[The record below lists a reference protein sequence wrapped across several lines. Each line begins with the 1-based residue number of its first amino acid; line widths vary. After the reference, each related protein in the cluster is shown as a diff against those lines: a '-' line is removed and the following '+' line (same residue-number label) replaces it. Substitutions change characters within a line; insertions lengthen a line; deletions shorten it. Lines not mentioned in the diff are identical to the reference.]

1 MLKLMEEIWSW
12 WGHTGDGSVQNGVF
26 FGRPRLAR
34 SALQS
39 QKYGDAPP
47 LCKSWASV
55 LIIQVT
61 WVRTYGLMV
70 VKIFRRMDAS
80 QCALLWMWAM
90 SNYMTVRTHNKNYF
104 WSISSW
110 LWDKDD
116 CSPCYEVICHG
127 NLLAT
132 AWHIFQRNIIKN
144 RETNQLLA
152 TMCTVL
158 VRLCDNSIIIMWMS
172 QNLAIDS
179 PTVKTS
185 INLLLPSSWSGRRF
199 L

>member
-34 SALQS
+34 SALQV
-39 QKYGDAPP
+39 
-47 LCKSWASV
+47 KSMAMHLRSV
-55 LIIQVT
+55 NREPVCLSF
-61 WVRTYGLMV
+61 RSHGSGLMDWWWS
-70 VKIFRRMDAS
+70 KS
-80 QCALLWMWAM
+80 SEEWMPRSVPCYGCGPCQTTWQSAHIIRTTFGRFPHG
-90 SNYMTVRTHNKNYF
+90 YGIKMTVVHAYKG
-104 WSISSW
+104 
-110 LWDKDD
+110 
-116 CSPCYEVICHG
+116 ICHG
-127 NLLAT
+127 SLAT
-132 AWHIFQRNIIKN
+132 VCHVFQRSIIKDKEIN
-144 RETNQLLA
+144 KLLA

-179 PTVKTS
+179 LTVKTS